1 MKTAQKDM
9 TKGSPGKIIL
19 GFTVPLFIGN
29 LFQQFYNMVDAVIVG
44 QFVGT
49 GALAAV
55 GSTGTIMFLI
65 TGLAMGM
72 TNGFTLQVAQRFGAG
87 DLKGMRRSA
96 VNATILTAI
105 VSVVMTT
112 VSVLFMKPL
121 LTFMHTPEDIFA
133 DAYSYIIII
142 CGGLAAPM
150 LYNLLSGLMRALG
163 NSKSRSSSWS
173 SPRR

>member
-1 MKTAQKDM
+1 
-9 TKGSPGKIIL
+9 
-19 GFTVPLFIGN
+19 
-29 LFQQFYNMVDAVIVG
+29 
-44 QFVGT
+44 
-49 GALAAV
+49 
-55 GSTGTIMFLI
+55 MFLI

-163 NSKSRSSSWS
+163 NSKIPLFFLIIAASLNILLDLLFIIQFRMGTAGAAWATIISQGISGLLCLLYIAKAV
-173 SPRR
+173 PIIHPQ